1 MLGQAGSFSGTQE
14 PFLNYPPR
22 SAQELPTEV
31 RNSPQAFPGP
41 GKRGWTGRT
50 RGGTRGRGRLFSQAG
65 RGPGEVL
72 SAAHR
77 ANNGLL

>member
-1 MLGQAGSFSGTQE
+1 MLGQGRFLFPDTRTFSKLPTQICSGTSYRSKE
-14 PFLNYPPR
+14 LASGLSWPR
-22 SAQELPTEV
+22 EKGVDWA
-31 RNSPQAFPGP
+31 GP
-41 GKRGWTGRT
+41 W
-50 RGGTRGRGRLFSQAG
+50 GTRGRGRLFSQAG